1 MIFTTKSKLKA
12 SIIERWNRTLK
23 EKIWRVFTFQAEKKI
38 KFPKNFS
45 KILDQIIGNYN
56 NSYHRAIKTTPN
68 KVNEKNKI
76 KIRHNLYGD
85 LDDQIELKF
94 QVGNYCRI
102 SIDKDLFDKGFK
114 SNWENEIYIIAAAFP
129 TMPPRFTI
137 KDLENIEYSYKF
149 YDYEL
154 QKVNYSQFPYNTF
167 HILGETVKD
176 ILVEQVNS
184 FGGKSW
190 LNKEN
195 FFNE

>member
-1 MIFTTKSKLKA
+1 MNI
-12 SIIERWNRTLK
+12 NTL
-23 EKIWRVFTFQAEKKI
+23 
-38 KFPKNFS
+38 
-45 KILDQIIGNYN
+45 
-56 NSYHRAIKTTPN
+56 
-68 KVNEKNKI
+68 
-76 KIRHNLYGD
+76 
-85 LDDQIELKF
+85 
-94 QVGNYCRI
+94 
-102 SIDKDLFDKGFK
+102 
-114 SNWENEIYIIAAAFP
+114 YIIAAAFP
-129 TMPPRFTI
+129 TMPPRYTI

-195 FFNE
+195 FLNE